1 MGTRIQRNVNTSVA
15 LFLRRLIL
23 AWFLAVA
30 AEYLR
35 LPAQGRDLAGLQGLR
50 LMSLGRVLGLT
61 AGFWLLLT
69 LLSRF
74 VRRELVERLLL
85 AGVIV
90 VVVVVSV
97 VSSFHWAYLILGLLL
112 VAAAVVY
119 GLWGWNSRPIP
130 EMTPERGKT
139 RWALVTLGLTVCFFL
154 LVSIWTVCRVRS
166 FSTPTYD
173 FGIFSQMFYHM
184 KTTGL
189 PLTTVERDGLLS
201 HFAVHVSPVY
211 YLLLP
216 LYALLPIPE
225 TLQVLQAAVMASA
238 VVPLWKL
245 GKLHGLKD
253 GQRMLLCALLLLYP
267 AFSGGAGY
275 DIHENCF
282 LTPLLLWLFYGM
294 DRGNGWITGLS
305 AGLTLLVKEDAAVY
319 VAVAGLYLL
328 LRTLLCRGKRRDL
341 WTAVALLLGA
351 VLWFALV
358 TGYLSSRGDGVMT
371 YRYDNFIHDNSG
383 SLLTVI
389 GAVVMCPMKMLYE
402 AVDPEKLSF
411 IGLTMLPLLGLPLLT
426 RRYERYLLLIPYI
439 LVNLMPDYRYQ
450 HDIFFQYT
458 FGSVAFLL
466 YLTMVNL
473 RDIRCGRVRLVAMLL
488 AVAVSAGAFG
498 TMVMPKVQ
506 RYAALCQDYGAH
518 YDRLRDTLN
527 LIPEDAPV
535 SATTFYTTCLSQREV
550 LYDVRYAAWEH
561 LLTTDYIAL
570 AVKEENSYK
579 AYGGYD
585 NLVERLEQAGYTL
598 FAQME
603 GTLTIYYRPPSP

>member
-74 VRRELVERLLL
+74 VRRKLAERLLL

-90 VVVVVSV
+90 VVVAVSV
-97 VSSFHWAYLILGLLL
+97 VSSFHWAYLMLGLLL

-139 RWALVTLGLTVCFFL
+139 RWALVTQGLTVCFFL

-166 FSTPTYD
+166 FSAPTYD

-189 PLTTVERDGLLS
+189 PLTTVERDGLMS

-294 DRGNGWITGLS
+294 DKGNGWITGIS

-328 LRTLLCRGKRRDL
+328 LRTLLHRGKRRDL
-341 WTAVALLLGA
+341 WTAVALLMGA

-371 YRYDNFIHDNSG
+371 YRYDNFIYDNSG

-550 LYDVRYAAWEH
+550 LYDVRYATWEH